1 LFLFKDWQS
10 LHPWP
15 VNTSFLA
22 SVVFLKI
29 QEFARRPASEQA
41 RLRAQLEAVV
51 AVTTAELPP
60 GSRIVLDASDG
71 VALVVLGDPKGALR
85 LAERALTAGAAG
97 LPLSA
102 GINHGAVRLL
112 GNGNGEA
119 MVGDGIAVAASVAE
133 FAPISHL
140 RISRSFRDALAD
152 AEPGIETSLIP
163 KGLSTDAS
171 LRSHELFGRD
181 RGAQRRRGRRYAAL
195 SVVAAVALVAAG
207 IGFRVSVQGQDA
219 FMDGMAAKYR
229 DTTAQGQRYM
239 RGLVQKVRFQ

>member
-1 LFLFKDWQS
+1 MGKPCILCSVSASLF
-10 LHPWP
+10 
-15 VNTSFLA
+15 A

-29 QEFARRPASEQA
+29 HEFARRPASEQA

-60 GSRIVLDASDG
+60 RGRIVLDASDG
-71 VALVVLGDPKGALR
+71 VAIVVLDDPRGALR
-85 LAERALTAGAAG
+85 LAERALTASAAG

-140 RISRSFRDALAD
+140 RISLSFRDALAD
-152 AEPGIETSLIP
+152 AQPGIEASLVP
-163 KGLSTDAS
+163 KGSSTDAS

-181 RGAQRRRGRRYAAL
+181 RGAQQRRSRRYAAV
-195 SVVAAVALVAAG
+195 SVVAAIALVAAG
-207 IGFRVSVQGQDA
+207 VGLRISQQGQDA
-219 FMDGMAAKYR
+219 FVDGMAAKYR
-229 DTTAQGQRYM
+229 STAAQGERYV
-239 RGLVQKVRFQ
+239 RGLVQKVRFR